1 MYGVYVKT
9 DDKLCI
15 IDVTS
20 SAFLDDASG
29 WVKIDEGVGDKYH
42 HAQGNYFPDAVT
54 DERGIP
60 RYKLLFGEVVQRT
73 AQEMAADV
81 PAQGTTQSQED
92 RIAQL
97 EEALSL
103 LLSGVTE

>member
-20 SAFLDDASG
+20 SAFLDDATG

-42 HAQGNYFPDAVT
+42 HAQGNYLPGPIS
-54 DERGIP
+54 DERGIW
-60 RYKLLFGEVVQRT
+60 RYQMEAGRIRERSEEEMVSVAPLPPPDP
-73 AQEMAADV
+73 QE
-81 PAQGTTQSQED
+81 
-92 RIAQL
+92 RIRQL
-97 EEALSL
+97 EEALEL